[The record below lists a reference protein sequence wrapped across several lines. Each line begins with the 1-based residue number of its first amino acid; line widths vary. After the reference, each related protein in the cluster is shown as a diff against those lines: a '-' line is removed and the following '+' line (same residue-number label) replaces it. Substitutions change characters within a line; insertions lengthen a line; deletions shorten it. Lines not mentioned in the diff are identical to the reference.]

1 MPRSKNIPFY
11 FVIDYL
17 MSLEPRI
24 NPMFGCHAVY
34 VGEKIVFILRDRKT
48 HPEVNGVWIATGH
61 EHHKSLK
68 KDLPTLCSVSV
79 LNNGNGETGW
89 QMLQAEDD
97 NFESLVIKA
106 CEMVLHGDPRI
117 GKIPKPKNKKR
128 KK

>member
-17 MSLEPRI
+17 LQLEPRI
-24 NPMFGCHAVY
+24 NPMFGSYAVY
-34 VGEKIVFILRDRKT
+34 VGEKIVFILRERKT

-68 KDLPTLCSVSV
+68 KEFPSMCSVSV

-89 QMLQAEDD
+89 QMLQADDED
-97 NFESLVIKA
+97 FEPLVIKA
-106 CEMVLHGDPRI
+106 CELVLRGDPRI
-117 GKIPKPKNKKR
+117 GKVPKPKKKKKR
-128 KK
+128 

>member
-17 MSLEPRI
+17 MQLEPRI
-24 NPMFGCHAVY
+24 NPMFGSYAVY

-48 HPEVNGVWIATGH
+48 HPEVNGVWIATSH

-68 KDLPTLCSVSV
+68 KALPPLCSVSV

-89 QMLQAEDD
+89 QMLQADDED
-97 NFESLVIKA
+97 FEPLVIKA

-117 GKIPKPKNKKR
+117 GKIPRPKKKKKR
-128 KK
+128 